1 MRISVSK
8 YYLYLLITVSIMER
22 IIEKFR
28 KKISLTQLNFTRSLM
43 DDINWGARM
52 IGIKGARGVGKTT
65 LMLQYIKKHFEHDPA
80 VLYVSLDDIW
90 FSDNRLVHMADTFVK
105 MGGKLLLLDE
115 VHKYP
120 EWSRELKNIYDDFPG
135 LKVVF
140 TGSSLLEILN
150 ARNDLSRRAIIYSMQ
165 GLSFREYLNFE
176 LGIKLQIHSLD
187 DIILN
192 HVRISDEVTSEIK
205 PLKHF
210 SQYLKEGYYPFYKE
224 IPELYYSRLGE
235 ILNMII
241 DTELPLLRGVD
252 VSYSSKLKQM
262 LLIISESAPFIPNIT
277 KLSERTGINR
287 NTFISYLNFLMEAGL
302 LRNMYREAHGITR
315 LQKPEKIFLENTNI
329 AYALNNRLPEKGNIR
344 ETFFANQLSY
354 SHKLTIPENGDFM
367 TEDDRLFEIGG
378 ESKTNKQFKN
388 TAVTNGFI
396 ASDDI
401 EFGNGNKIPL
411 WMFGFLY

>member
-1 MRISVSK
+1 
-8 YYLYLLITVSIMER
+8 MER
-22 IIEKFR
+22 IVEKFR
-28 KKISLTQLNFTRSLM
+28 KKLSLTTIDFIRSLM
-43 DDINWGARM
+43 DEINWEARM

-90 FSDNRLVHMADTFVK
+90 FSDNKLADLADRFVK
-105 MGGKLLLLDE
+105 QGGKLLFLDE

-120 EWSRELKNIYDDFPG
+120 GWSGELKNIYDDFPE
-135 LKVVF
+135 LKIVF
-140 TGSSLLEILN
+140 TGSSLIEIMN
-150 ARNDLSRRAIIYSMQ
+150 ARADLSRRAIIYRMQ

-176 LGIKLQIHSLD
+176 LGLKLNSHSLD
-187 DIILN
+187 EVLHN
-192 HVRISDEVTSEIK
+192 HLKISSEVTSEIK

-210 SQYLKEGYYPFYKE
+210 SRYLREGYYPFYKE
-224 IPELYYSRLGE
+224 IPELYYTRLGE
-235 ILNMII
+235 IINMII
-241 DTELPLLRGVD
+241 EIELPLLRGVD

-262 LLIISESAPFIPNIT
+262 LLIISESAPFIPNIS

-287 NTFISYLNFLMEAGL
+287 NTFISYLNFLCEAGL
-302 LRNMYREAHGITR
+302 LRNLYRDSHGITR

-329 AYALNNRLPEKGNIR
+329 AFALGNGLPEKGNIM

-354 SHKLTIPENGDFM
+354 GHSLTIPENGDFLADNSR
-367 TEDDRLFEIGG
+367 TFEIGG
-378 ESKTNKQFKN
+378 RGKDNKQLNKATVN
-388 TAVTNGFI
+388 NGFI

>member
-1 MRISVSK
+1 
-8 YYLYLLITVSIMER
+8 MER

-28 KKISLTQLNFTRSLM
+28 NKLSHISVDFTRSLM
-43 DDINWGARM
+43 DEIKWEARM

-90 FSDNRLVHMADTFVK
+90 FSDNKFAYLADQFVK
-105 MGGKLLLLDE
+105 HGGKLLFLDE

-120 EWSRELKNIYDDFPG
+120 GWSRELKNIYDDFPE
-135 LKVVF
+135 LKIVF
-140 TGSSLLEILN
+140 TGSSLLEIIN
-150 ARNDLSRRAIIYSMQ
+150 SRADLSRRAIIYRMQ

-176 LGIKLQIHSLD
+176 LGLKLKSHSLD
-187 DIILN
+187 EVLHN
-192 HVRISDEVTSEIK
+192 HLTISGEVTSEIK
-205 PLKHF
+205 PIKHF
-210 SQYLKEGYYPFYKE
+210 SQYLREGYYPFYKE

-235 ILNMII
+235 IMNMII
-241 DTELPLLRGVD
+241 EMELPLLRGVD

-262 LLIISESAPFIPNIT
+262 LLIISESAPFIPNIS

-287 NTFISYLNFLMEAGL
+287 NTFISYLSFLQEAGL
-302 LRNMYREAHGITR
+302 LRNLYRDTHGITR

-329 AYALNNRLPEKGNIR
+329 AYALINGLPEKGNIR

-354 SHKLTIPENGDFM
+354 NHSLTIPENGDFLADGSK
-367 TEDDRLFEIGG
+367 TFEIGG
-378 ESKTNKQFKN
+378 KGKDNKQLN
-388 TAVTNGFI
+388 EATVNNGFI

>member
-1 MRISVSK
+1 
-8 YYLYLLITVSIMER
+8 MER
-22 IIEKFR
+22 IVEKFR
-28 KKISLTQLNFTRSLM
+28 KKLSLTTIDFIRSLM
-43 DDINWGARM
+43 DEINWEARM

-90 FSDNRLVHMADTFVK
+90 FSDNKLADLADRFVK
-105 MGGKLLLLDE
+105 QGGKLLFLDE

-120 EWSRELKNIYDDFPG
+120 GWSRELKNIYDDLPE
-135 LKVVF
+135 LKIVF

-150 ARNDLSRRAIIYSMQ
+150 ARADLSRRAIIYRMQ

-176 LGIKLQIHSLD
+176 LGLKLIPHSLD
-187 DIILN
+187 EVLHN
-192 HVRISDEVTSEIK
+192 HLKISSEVTSEIK

-210 SQYLKEGYYPFYKE
+210 SRYLREGYYPFYKE
-224 IPELYYSRLGE
+224 IPELYYTRLGE
-235 ILNMII
+235 IINMII
-241 DTELPLLRGVD
+241 EIELPLLRGVD

-262 LLIISESAPFIPNIT
+262 LLIISESAPFIPNIS

-287 NTFISYLNFLMEAGL
+287 NTFISYLNFLCEAGL
-302 LRNMYREAHGITR
+302 LRNLYRDSHGITR

-329 AYALNNRLPEKGNIR
+329 AFALGNGLPEKGNIR

-354 SHKLTIPENGDFM
+354 GHSLTIPENGDFLADNSR
-367 TEDDRLFEIGG
+367 TFEIGG
-378 ESKTNKQFKN
+378 RGKDNKQLNKATVN
-388 TAVTNGFI
+388 NGFI

>member
-1 MRISVSK
+1 MI
-8 YYLYLLITVSIMER
+8 R

-28 KKISLTQLNFTRSLM
+28 KKVSLTSVDFTRSLM
-43 DDINWGARM
+43 DEINWEARM

-90 FSDNRLVHMADTFVK
+90 FSDNKFAYLADQFVK
-105 MGGKLLLLDE
+105 HGGKLLFLDE

-120 EWSRELKNIYDDFPG
+120 GWSRELKNIYDDFPE
-135 LKVVF
+135 LKIVF
-140 TGSSLLEILN
+140 TGSSLLEIIN
-150 ARNDLSRRAIIYSMQ
+150 SRADLSRRAIIYRMQ

-176 LGIKLQIHSLD
+176 LGLKLNSHSLD
-187 DIILN
+187 EVLHN
-192 HVRISDEVTSEIK
+192 HLSISEEVTSEIR
-205 PLKHF
+205 PIKHF
-210 SQYLKEGYYPFYKE
+210 SQYLREGYYPFYKE

-235 ILNMII
+235 IMNMII
-241 DTELPLLRGVD
+241 EMELPLLRGVD

-262 LLIISESAPFIPNIT
+262 LLIISESAPFIPNIS

-287 NTFISYLNFLMEAGL
+287 NTFISYLSFLQEAGL
-302 LRNMYREAHGITR
+302 LRNLYRDTHGITR

-329 AYALNNRLPEKGNIR
+329 AYALINGLPEKGNIR

-354 SHKLTIPENGDFM
+354 NHSLTIPENGDFLADGSK
-367 TEDDRLFEIGG
+367 TFEIGG
-378 ESKTNKQFKN
+378 KGKDNKQLNKASVN
-388 TAVTNGFI
+388 NGFI
-396 ASDDI
+396 ASVDI

>member
-1 MRISVSK
+1 
-8 YYLYLLITVSIMER
+8 MER

-28 KKISLTQLNFTRSLM
+28 NKLSHISVDFTRSLM
-43 DDINWGARM
+43 DEIKWEARM

-90 FSDNRLVHMADTFVK
+90 FSDNKFAYLADQFVK
-105 MGGKLLLLDE
+105 HGGKLLFLDE

-120 EWSRELKNIYDDFPG
+120 GWSRELKNIYDDFPE
-135 LKVVF
+135 LKIVF
-140 TGSSLLEILN
+140 TGSSILEIIN
-150 ARNDLSRRAIIYSMQ
+150 SRADLSRRAIIYRMQ

-176 LGIKLQIHSLD
+176 LGLKLNSHSLD
-187 DIILN
+187 EVLHN
-192 HVRISDEVTSEIK
+192 HLTISGEVTSEIK
-205 PLKHF
+205 PIKHF
-210 SQYLKEGYYPFYKE
+210 SQYLREGYYPFYKE

-235 ILNMII
+235 IMNMII
-241 DTELPLLRGVD
+241 EMELPLLRGVD

-262 LLIISESAPFIPNIT
+262 LLIISESAPFIPNIS

-287 NTFISYLNFLMEAGL
+287 NTFISYLSFLQEAGL
-302 LRNMYREAHGITR
+302 LRNLYRDTHGITR

-329 AYALNNRLPEKGNIR
+329 AYALINGLPEKGNIR

-354 SHKLTIPENGDFM
+354 NHSLTIPENGDFLADGSK
-367 TEDDRLFEIGG
+367 TFEIGG
-378 ESKTNKQFKN
+378 KGKDNKQLN
-388 TAVTNGFI
+388 EATVNNGFI

>member
-1 MRISVSK
+1 
-8 YYLYLLITVSIMER
+8 MER

-28 KKISLTQLNFTRSLM
+28 NKLSHISVDFTRSLM
-43 DDINWGARM
+43 DEIKWEARM

-65 LMLQYIKKHFEHDPA
+65 LMLQYIKKHFEHDTA

-90 FSDNRLVHMADTFVK
+90 FSDNKFAYLADQFVK
-105 MGGKLLLLDE
+105 HGGKLLFLDE

-120 EWSRELKNIYDDFPG
+120 GWSRELKNIYDDFPE
-135 LKVVF
+135 LKIVF
-140 TGSSLLEILN
+140 TGSSILEIIN
-150 ARNDLSRRAIIYSMQ
+150 SRADLSRRAIIYRMQ

-176 LGIKLQIHSLD
+176 LGLKLNSHSLD
-187 DIILN
+187 EVLHN
-192 HVRISDEVTSEIK
+192 HLTISEEVTSEIK
-205 PLKHF
+205 PIKHF
-210 SQYLKEGYYPFYKE
+210 SQYLREGYYPFYKE

-235 ILNMII
+235 VMNMII
-241 DTELPLLRGVD
+241 EMELPLLRGVD

-262 LLIISESAPFIPNIT
+262 LLIISESAPFIPNIS

-287 NTFISYLNFLMEAGL
+287 NTFISYLSYLQEAGL
-302 LRNMYREAHGITR
+302 LRNLYRDTHGITR

-329 AYALNNRLPEKGNIR
+329 AYALINGLPEKGNIR

-354 SHKLTIPENGDFM
+354 NHSLTIPENGDFLADGSK
-367 TEDDRLFEIGG
+367 TFEIGG
-378 ESKTNKQFKN
+378 KGKDNKQLN
-388 TAVTNGFI
+388 EATVNNGFI

>member
-1 MRISVSK
+1 
-8 YYLYLLITVSIMER
+8 MEK

-28 KKISLTQLNFTRSLM
+28 NKLSHTSVDFTRSLM
-43 DDINWGARM
+43 DEIKWEARM

-90 FSDNRLVHMADTFVK
+90 FSDNKFADLADQFVK
-105 MGGKLLLLDE
+105 HGGKLLFLDE

-120 EWSRELKNIYDDFPG
+120 GWSGELKNIYDDFPE
-135 LKVVF
+135 LKIVF
-140 TGSSLLEILN
+140 TGSSLLEIIN
-150 ARNDLSRRAIIYSMQ
+150 ARADLSRRAIIYRMQ

-176 LGIKLQIHSLD
+176 LGLKLNSFSLD
-187 DIILN
+187 EVLHN
-192 HVRISDEVTSEIK
+192 HLKISGVVTSEIK
-205 PLKHF
+205 PIKHF
-210 SQYLKEGYYPFYKE
+210 WQYLREGYYPFYKE

-235 ILNMII
+235 IMNMII
-241 DTELPLLRGVD
+241 EMELPLLRGVD
-252 VSYSSKLKQM
+252 VTYSSKLKQM
-262 LLIISESAPFIPNIT
+262 LLLISESAPFIPNIS
-277 KLSERTGINR
+277 KLSERIGINR
-287 NTFISYLNFLMEAGL
+287 NTFISYLGFLQEAGL
-302 LRNMYREAHGITR
+302 LRNLYRDTHGITR

-329 AYALNNRLPEKGNIR
+329 AYALINGLPEKGNIR

-354 SHKLTIPENGDFM
+354 NHSLTIPENGDFLVDGSK
-367 TEDDRLFEIGG
+367 TFEIGG
-378 ESKTNKQFKN
+378 KGKDNKQLNKATVN
-388 TAVTNGFI
+388 NGFI

>member
-1 MRISVSK
+1 LLISVSK
-8 YYLYLLITVSIMER
+8 MER
-22 IIEKFR
+22 IVEKFR
-28 KKISLTQLNFTRSLM
+28 KKLSLTTIDFIRSLM
-43 DDINWGARM
+43 DEINWEARM

-90 FSDNRLVHMADTFVK
+90 FSDNKLADLADRFVK
-105 MGGKLLLLDE
+105 QGGKLLFLDE

-120 EWSRELKNIYDDFPG
+120 GWSGELKNIYDDFPE
-135 LKVVF
+135 LKIVF
-140 TGSSLLEILN
+140 TGSSLLEIMN
-150 ARNDLSRRAIIYSMQ
+150 ARADLSRRAIIYRMQ

-176 LGIKLQIHSLD
+176 LGLKLNSHSLD
-187 DIILN
+187 EVLHN
-192 HVRISDEVTSEIK
+192 HLKISSEVTSEIK

-210 SQYLKEGYYPFYKE
+210 SRYLREGYYPFYKE
-224 IPELYYSRLGE
+224 IPELYYTRLGE
-235 ILNMII
+235 IINMII
-241 DTELPLLRGVD
+241 EIELPLLRGVD

-262 LLIISESAPFIPNIT
+262 LLIISESAPFIPNIS

-287 NTFISYLNFLMEAGL
+287 NTFISYLNFLCEAGL
-302 LRNMYREAHGITR
+302 LQNLYRDSRGITR
-315 LQKPEKIFLENTNI
+315 MQKPEKIFLENTNI
-329 AYALNNRLPEKGNIR
+329 AFALGNGLPEKGNIR

-354 SHKLTIPENGDFM
+354 SHSLTIPENGDFLADNSR
-367 TEDDRLFEIGG
+367 TFEIGG
-378 ESKTNKQFKN
+378 RGKDNKQLNKATVN
-388 TAVTNGFI
+388 NGFI

>member
-1 MRISVSK
+1 
-8 YYLYLLITVSIMER
+8 MER
-22 IIEKFR
+22 IVEKFR
-28 KKISLTQLNFTRSLM
+28 KKLSLTSVDFIRNLM
-43 DDINWGARM
+43 HEINWKVRM

-90 FSDNRLVHMADTFVK
+90 FSDNKLADLADRFVK
-105 MGGKLLLLDE
+105 QGGKLLFLDE

-120 EWSRELKNIYDDFPG
+120 GWSRELKNIYDDFPE
-135 LKVVF
+135 LKIVF

-150 ARNDLSRRAIIYSMQ
+150 ARADLSRRAIIYRMQ

-176 LGIKLQIHSLD
+176 LGLKLNPHSLD
-187 DIILN
+187 EVLHDHLK
-192 HVRISDEVTSEIK
+192 ISAEVTSEIK

-210 SQYLKEGYYPFYKE
+210 SKYLRDGYYPFYKE
-224 IPELYYSRLGE
+224 IPELYYTRLGE
-235 ILNMII
+235 IMNMII
-241 DTELPLLRGVD
+241 EIELPLLRGVD

-262 LLIISESAPFIPNIT
+262 LLIISESAPFIPNIS

-287 NTFISYLNFLMEAGL
+287 NTFISYLNFLCEAGL
-302 LRNMYREAHGITR
+302 LRNLYRDSRGITR
-315 LQKPEKIFLENTNI
+315 LQKPDKIFLENTNI
-329 AYALNNRLPEKGNIR
+329 AFALGKGLPEKGNIR

-354 SHKLTIPENGDFM
+354 SHSLTIPENGDFLADNSR
-367 TEDDRLFEIGG
+367 TFEIGG
-378 ESKTNKQFKN
+378 RGKDNKQLNKATVN
-388 TAVTNGFI
+388 NGFI

>member
-1 MRISVSK
+1 
-8 YYLYLLITVSIMER
+8 MER

-28 KKISLTQLNFTRSLM
+28 NKLSHTSVDFTRSLM
-43 DDINWGARM
+43 DEIKWEARM

-90 FSDNRLVHMADTFVK
+90 FSDNKFADLADQFVK
-105 MGGKLLLLDE
+105 HGGKLLFLDE

-120 EWSRELKNIYDDFPG
+120 GWSRELKNIYDDFPE
-135 LKVVF
+135 LKIVF
-140 TGSSLLEILN
+140 TGSSLLEIIN
-150 ARNDLSRRAIIYSMQ
+150 SRADLSRRAIIYRMQ

-176 LGIKLQIHSLD
+176 LGLKLNSHSLD
-187 DIILN
+187 EVLHN
-192 HVRISDEVTSEIK
+192 HLKISGEVTSEIK
-205 PLKHF
+205 PIKHF
-210 SQYLKEGYYPFYKE
+210 SQYLREGYYPFYKE

-235 ILNMII
+235 IMNMII
-241 DTELPLLRGVD
+241 EMELPLLRGVD

-262 LLIISESAPFIPNIT
+262 LLIISESAPFIPNIS

-287 NTFISYLNFLMEAGL
+287 NTFISYLSFLQEAGL
-302 LRNMYREAHGITR
+302 LRNLYRDTHGITR

-329 AYALNNRLPEKGNIR
+329 AYALINGLPEKGNIR

-354 SHKLTIPENGDFM
+354 NHSLSIPENGDFLADGSK
-367 TEDDRLFEIGG
+367 TFEIGG
-378 ESKTNKQFKN
+378 KGKDNKQLNKTTVN
-388 TAVTNGFI
+388 NGFI

>member
-1 MRISVSK
+1 
-8 YYLYLLITVSIMER
+8 MER
-22 IIEKFR
+22 IVEKFR
-28 KKISLTQLNFTRSLM
+28 KKLSLTTIDFIRSLM
-43 DDINWGARM
+43 DEINWEARM

-90 FSDNRLVHMADTFVK
+90 FSDNKLADLADRFVK
-105 MGGKLLLLDE
+105 QGGKLLFLDE

-120 EWSRELKNIYDDFPG
+120 GWSGELKNIYDDLPE
-135 LKVVF
+135 LKIVF

-150 ARNDLSRRAIIYSMQ
+150 ARADLSRRAIIYRMQ

-176 LGIKLQIHSLD
+176 LGLKLNSHSLD
-187 DIILN
+187 EVLHN
-192 HVRISDEVTSEIK
+192 HLKISSEVTSEIK

-210 SQYLKEGYYPFYKE
+210 SRYLREGYYPFYKE
-224 IPELYYSRLGE
+224 IPELYYTRLGE
-235 ILNMII
+235 IINMII
-241 DTELPLLRGVD
+241 EIELPLLRGVD

-262 LLIISESAPFIPNIT
+262 LLIISESAPFIPNIS

-287 NTFISYLNFLMEAGL
+287 NTFISYLNFLCEAGL
-302 LRNMYREAHGITR
+302 LQNLYRDSRGITR

-329 AYALNNRLPEKGNIR
+329 AFALGNGLPEKGNIR

-354 SHKLTIPENGDFM
+354 SHSLTIPENGDFLADNSR
-367 TEDDRLFEIGG
+367 TFEIGG
-378 ESKTNKQFKN
+378 RGKDNKQLNKATVN
-388 TAVTNGFI
+388 NGFI

>member
-1 MRISVSK
+1 MD
-8 YYLYLLITVSIMER
+8 R

-28 KKISLTQLNFTRSLM
+28 KKISLTPLIFTRSLM

-90 FSDNRLVHMADTFVK
+90 FSDNRLQNMADTFVK
-105 MGGKLLLLDE
+105 MGGNLLFLDE

-120 EWSRELKNIYDDFPG
+120 DWSRELKNIYDDFPG

-140 TGSSLLEILN
+140 TGSSLLEIMN
-150 ARNDLSRRAIIYSMQ
+150 ARNDLSRRAIIYNMQ

-176 LGIKLQIHSLD
+176 LGIKLQIHSLE

-192 HVRISDEVTSEIK
+192 HVRISGEVTSEIK

-235 ILNMII
+235 IMNMII

-277 KLSERTGINR
+277 KLSERTGLNR
-287 NTFISYLNFLMEAGL
+287 NTFISYLNFLMESGL

-354 SHKLTIPENGDFM
+354 NYHLTIPENGDFM
-367 TEDDRLFEIGG
+367 TNDGRVFEIGG
-378 ESKTNKQFKN
+378 ENKNNKQLNKS
-388 TAVTNGFI
+388 TVKNGFI

>member
-1 MRISVSK
+1 
-8 YYLYLLITVSIMER
+8 MER
-22 IIEKFR
+22 IVEKFR
-28 KKISLTQLNFTRSLM
+28 KKLSLTTIVFIRSLM
-43 DDINWGARM
+43 DEINWEARM

-90 FSDNRLVHMADTFVK
+90 FSDNKLTDLADRFVK
-105 MGGKLLLLDE
+105 QGGKLLFLDE

-120 EWSRELKNIYDDFPG
+120 GWSRELKNIYDDLPE
-135 LKVVF
+135 LKIVF

-150 ARNDLSRRAIIYSMQ
+150 ARADLSRRAIIYRMQ

-176 LGIKLQIHSLD
+176 LGLKLIPHSLD
-187 DIILN
+187 EVLHN
-192 HVRISDEVTSEIK
+192 HLKISAEVTSAIK
-205 PLKHF
+205 PLKYF
-210 SQYLKEGYYPFYKE
+210 SLYLRYGYYPFYKE
-224 IPELYYSRLGE
+224 IPELYYIRLGE
-235 ILNMII
+235 IINMII
-241 DTELPLLRGVD
+241 EIELPLLRGVD

-262 LLIISESAPFIPNIT
+262 LLIISESAPFIPNIS

-287 NTFISYLNFLMEAGL
+287 NTFISYLNFLCEAGL
-302 LRNMYREAHGITR
+302 LQNLYRDSRGITR

-329 AYALNNRLPEKGNIR
+329 AFALGNGLPEKGNIR

-354 SHKLTIPENGDFM
+354 SHSLTIPENGDFLADNSR
-367 TEDDRLFEIGG
+367 TFEIGG
-378 ESKTNKQFKN
+378 RGKDNKQLNKATVN
-388 TAVTNGFI
+388 NGFI